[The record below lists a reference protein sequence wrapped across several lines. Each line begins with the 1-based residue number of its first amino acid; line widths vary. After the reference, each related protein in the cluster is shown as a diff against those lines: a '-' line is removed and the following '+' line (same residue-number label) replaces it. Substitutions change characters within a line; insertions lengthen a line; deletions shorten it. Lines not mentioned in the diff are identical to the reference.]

1 MTFHG
6 QVNGFFN
13 DLSAGGDLFQ
23 QEKIQFWYTSDKL
36 GKTFSL
42 GSDKHKIQITVPFD
56 EIEKIIRREG

>member
-13 DLSAGGDLFQ
+13 DTSADGELFQ
-23 QEKIQFWYTSDKL
+23 QEKIEFWYTADKI
-36 GKTFSL
+36 GKTFLL
-42 GSDKHKIQITVPFD
+42 GSVKHKIQIAVPFD

>member
-1 MTFHG
+1 MTFYG

-23 QEKIQFWYTSDKL
+23 QEKVQFWYTSDPI